1 MNNRRKLIV
10 ALGASALAVP
20 FASFAQQQGKVWR
33 VGFLASRH
41 VEFVDADSYYGPF
54 RQGMRELGYVEGK
67 DLVIEWRSA
76 EGNNARLPGLAAELV
91 KLKVD
96 AIVTPATPAS
106 LAAQQATSTIPI
118 VMANVADPVGA
129 GLVKSLARPG
139 GNITGLANIVTALG
153 PKQLEMLIDMVP
165 RLSRVAVLVNPSNP
179 VQANLPKLIRDT
191 VQRTSVKILPAEAQT
206 PQEVENA
213 FSMMVRE
220 RAGAVI
226 VGQDPFAI
234 QQRRPIAE
242 LALKHRLPSISGFR
256 EYAEAGG
263 LISYG
268 ANITDINRRVAIYVD
283 KILKGA
289 KPGDLP
295 VEQPTKFELIIN
307 RKTAK
312 ALNLTIPQA
321 LLVSADGLIE

>member
-1 MNNRRKLIV
+1 
-10 ALGASALAVP
+10 
-20 FASFAQQQGKVWR
+20 
-33 VGFLASRH
+33 
-41 VEFVDADSYYGPF
+41 DSYYGPF

-191 VQRTSVKILPAEAQT
+191 VQRTSVKILRAEAQT

-226 VGQDPFAI
+226 VGQDPFTI
-234 QQRRPIAE
+234 QQRRPI
-242 LALKHRLPSISGFR
+242 
-256 EYAEAGG
+256 
-263 LISYG
+263 
-268 ANITDINRRVAIYVD
+268 
-283 KILKGA
+283 
-289 KPGDLP
+289 
-295 VEQPTKFELIIN
+295 
-307 RKTAK
+307 
-312 ALNLTIPQA
+312 
-321 LLVSADGLIE
+321 